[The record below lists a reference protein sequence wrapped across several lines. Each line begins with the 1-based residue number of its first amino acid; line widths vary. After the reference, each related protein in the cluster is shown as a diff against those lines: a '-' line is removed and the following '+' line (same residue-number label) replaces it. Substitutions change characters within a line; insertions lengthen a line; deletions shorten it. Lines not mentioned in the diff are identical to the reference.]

1 MGRRLSPPRR
11 SCGSGRPPGRAE
23 LAACAA
29 SRWPPAPCRAHENR
43 AAGCTCTARAGR
55 RAAPGPMLRPPE
67 QRTRPVPSKAASSGD
82 PSLRSG
88 TVCVKVA
95 CECATKHA
103 RPAILDKHAEGATST
118 GSFANGA
125 RQADRQTDANYGPL
139 THTRRI
145 VPFSAR
151 CCWSCCCAARSVSVC
166 ASGSPPKL
174 AWGPKQLGANPASW
188 TQQRPNV
195 LTSWILAVCRAS
207 ASSKARVLTAC
218 FR

>member
-43 AAGCTCTARAGR
+43 AAGCTCTALAGR

-67 QRTRPVPSKAASSGD
+67 QRTRPAPSKAASSGD

-95 CECATKHA
+95 CECATNAAPTQLAK
-103 RPAILDKHAEGATST
+103 
-118 GSFANGA
+118 F
-125 RQADRQTDANYGPL
+125 RQR
-139 THTRRI
+139 
-145 VPFSAR
+145 SAVNHRTTLR
-151 CCWSCCCAARSVSVC
+151 CCRWSCCCA
-166 ASGSPPKL
+166 
-174 AWGPKQLGANPASW
+174 
-188 TQQRPNV
+188 
-195 LTSWILAVCRAS
+195 LAVFQCVLLFLFAGSERIYYTQRS
-207 ASSKARVLTAC
+207 RVL
-218 FR
+218 R

>member
-43 AAGCTCTARAGR
+43 AAGCTCTALAGR

-67 QRTRPVPSKAASSGD
+67 QRTRPAPSKAASSGD

-95 CECATKHA
+95 CECATNAAPTQLAKFRQRSAVNHRTTLRHA
-103 RPAILDKHAEGATST
+103 TNYAFLLPAAVGPAAVRSQCFNVYFCFFLPEVREFIILSAVEYCAELVGY
-118 GSFANGA
+118 
-125 RQADRQTDANYGPL
+125 Q
-139 THTRRI
+139 
-145 VPFSAR
+145 SAH
-151 CCWSCCCAARSVSVC
+151 
-166 ASGSPPKL
+166 P
-174 AWGPKQLGANPASW
+174 
-188 TQQRPNV
+188 
-195 LTSWILAVCRAS
+195 
-207 ASSKARVLTAC
+207 ARVEIFC
-218 FR
+218 

>member
-1 MGRRLSPPRR
+1 MARRLSPPRR

-29 SRWPPAPCRAHENR
+29 SRWPPPPCRAHENR

-118 GSFANGA
+118 PTHGLAEF
-125 RQADRQTDANYGPL
+125 RQRSASRSQTDRRQLRTTYTHAANCAIFCPL
-139 THTRRI
+139 LL
-145 VPFSAR
+145 VLLLCGSQCF
-151 CCWSCCCAARSVSVC
+151 SVC
-166 ASGSPPKL
+166 FWFPPQIGMGS
-174 AWGPKQLGANPASW
+174 
-188 TQQRPNV
+188 
-195 LTSWILAVCRAS
+195 
-207 ASSKARVLTAC
+207 
-218 FR
+218 

>member
-1 MGRRLSPPRR
+1 MARRLSPPRR

-29 SRWPPAPCRAHENR
+29 SRWPPPPCRAHENR

-166 ASGSPPKL
+166 ASGFPPKL
-174 AWGPKQLGANPASW
+174 AWGLLGANPA
-188 TQQRPNV
+188 TVAGLNNDP
-195 LTSWILAVCRAS
+195 TS
-207 ASSKARVLTAC
+207 
-218 FR
+218 

>member
-43 AAGCTCTARAGR
+43 AAGCTCTALAGR

-67 QRTRPVPSKAASSGD
+67 QRTRPAPSKAASSGD

-95 CECATKHA
+95 CECATNAAPTQLAK
-103 RPAILDKHAEGATST
+103 
-118 GSFANGA
+118 F
-125 RQADRQTDANYGPL
+125 RQR
-139 THTRRI
+139 
-145 VPFSAR
+145 SAR
-151 CCWSCCCAARSVSVC
+151 CQPPSHLRHATYYAFLLPFCCLLPFVLLLCARSVSMC
-166 ASGSPPKL
+166 TSLFFFAGSERIYY
-174 AWGPKQLGANPASW
+174 
-188 TQQRPNV
+188 TQR
-195 LTSWILAVCRAS
+195 S
-207 ASSKARVLTAC
+207 RVL
-218 FR
+218 R